1 LLLLLR
7 WWRGEGWIWMWTN
20 VSIKLLFMRTWLF
33 FRSPH
38 AGFWKT
44 VSSLASRNHTKNHY
58 VISYTINQ
66 SSDRGKQPAGE
77 DPYAVIHIN
86 NNNNNNIVLERRT
99 MVTVTRDFYYYY
111 CFFLWLSLFVNYIY
125 THRVYQL
132 ATMRWQTALLQYAD
146 HAQCAQGVLWS
157 EFWSI
162 PRR

>member
-1 LLLLLR
+1 
-7 WWRGEGWIWMWTN
+7 MWTN

-86 NNNNNNIVLERRT
+86 NNNNNNNIVLERRT
-99 MVTVTRDFYYYY
+99 IVTVTRDFYYYY
-111 CFFLWLSLFVNYIY
+111 CFFFMIIII
-125 THRVYQL
+125 R
-132 ATMRWQTALLQYAD
+132 
-146 HAQCAQGVLWS
+146 
-157 EFWSI
+157 
-162 PRR
+162 